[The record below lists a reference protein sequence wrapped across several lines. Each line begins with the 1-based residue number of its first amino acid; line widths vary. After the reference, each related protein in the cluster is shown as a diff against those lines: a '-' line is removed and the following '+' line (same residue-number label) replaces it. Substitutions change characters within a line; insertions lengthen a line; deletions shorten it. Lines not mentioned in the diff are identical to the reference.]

1 MLLPSEVDKI
11 KEAIKEA
18 NSVDDVERL
27 ERALKAGKLE
37 EVRDLLTLP
46 RAAGNLEAL
55 WDGTSSEP
63 IHKPEERMRV
73 PAKLSVSRKTPR
85 QEIEEE
91 QAKRRYTE
99 AVQLVDTV
107 LTKILPMMAPVKLN
121 PGNGWKSAP
130 VHTEGK
136 KKILSIDCGTAV
148 CLTAGAYVSD
158 VILRVVVTD
167 FLTDRTIIDLNIQV
181 PEGFEPV
188 DVRPSLTGIT
198 EYSLESAVPLAAAV
212 SKLFEFVS
220 EDTVLISYSPYK
232 CANGL
237 QFHHQKWI
245 SIPQLLVVDQAKKK
259 RAEGKFHVRSV
270 LTPSQYM
277 EAFLGESVFDR
288 LKHVPIHERMV
299 ETNLG
304 LIRILKGI
312 ARRNV
317 SVIPIMIDPPRRLHT
332 IFLCHIPSSWGE
344 EEIRTVLPTAVDVEP
359 IEYFIDTS
367 ENEWRGECQVT
378 FKSQP
383 DVEAAFSK
391 LTTCTDVFVGWEWPS
406 CGKVTELS
414 LRELGSDFGS
424 VVGVRIQDKYLN
436 PPEDIPGKEES
447 RPFGFISMAR
457 YQDAVAMAG
466 EPRQIVKNDLS
477 FHVKISKKPITAFKR
492 IPLGEGEDYIEGF
505 IM

>member
-1 MLLPSEVDKI
+1 MLLPAEVDKI

-18 NSVDDVERL
+18 NSVNDIERL
-27 ERALKAGKLE
+27 ESALREGTLE
-37 EVRDLLTLP
+37 RVRDLLPVT
-46 RAAGNLEAL
+46 RSTGSLEGL
-55 WDGTSSEP
+55 WDAKSSEP
-63 IHKPEERMRV
+63 IHKPEAQMRV
-73 PAKLSVSRKTPR
+73 PARVPVSRKTAR

-99 AVQLVDTV
+99 AIQLVDTV
-107 LTKILPMMAPVKLN
+107 LTKILPMMAPVKIN
-121 PGNGWKSAP
+121 PSNGWKSAP

-148 CLTAGAYVSD
+148 CLTGGEYVSD
-158 VILRVVVTD
+158 VIVRVVVTD
-167 FLTDRTIIDLNIQV
+167 FLTDRTIIDLKIQV

-188 DVRPSLTGIT
+188 DLRPSLTGIA
-198 EYSLESAVPLAAAV
+198 EYSPVSAVSLAAAV

-220 EDTVLISYSPYK
+220 EDTVLISYNPYK

-237 QFHHQKWI
+237 QFNHKKWI
-245 SIPQLLVVDQAKKK
+245 SIPQLLVVDQTKKK

-277 EAFLGESVFDR
+277 EAFLGESVSDR
-288 LKHVPIHERMV
+288 LKHIPVQERMV

-317 SVIPIMIDPPRRLHT
+317 SALPIMIDPPRRLHT
-332 IFLCHIPSSWGE
+332 IFLCHISSSWGK

-378 FKSQP
+378 FKSQL

-406 CGKVTELS
+406 CGKVTEQS

-436 PPEDIPGKEES
+436 APDVVPGKEES

-457 YQDAVAMAG
+457 YPDALAMAG

-492 IPLGEGEDYIEGF
+492 IPLGEGEDYLEGF